1 EAEREHVVYRR
12 GLVQLTEAGFS
23 DRERHQALPGLARRP
38 VSRDAKCEAGSAW
51 RGVAG
56 EVAVVLLGDA
66 AGDGEAQAVAGLA
79 GIESNEALEN
89 PLAFAVWYARPVIGD
104 VRLGVAVAPA
114 QLHVDLAVGFDCGE
128 GVLDEVAE
136 HALERIGVAAHEG
149 VVVGPDGDG
158 GVGGAHARVFDE
170 R

>member
-1 EAEREHVVYRR
+1 MPVRPWCDLWTSPAVEAEREHARVQKPSGAAER
-12 GLVQLTEAGFS
+12 GAGS

-51 RGVAG
+51 HGVAG

-89 PLAFAVWYARPVIGD
+89 PLAFALWYARPVIGD

-114 QLHVDLAVGFDCGE
+114 QL
-128 GVLDEVAE
+128 
-136 HALERIGVAAHEG
+136 
-149 VVVGPDGDG
+149 
-158 GVGGAHARVFDE
+158 
-170 R
+170 